1 MKTVPVVSVP
11 KVGVEFEKLTGIY
24 SRPTPSISFT
34 VALIVIWLSVFV
46 ESTDK
51 GKSLKINVQKKF
63 NLIDSSTIYYENGNL
78 SEETA
83 WDITVPNNLIN
94 KVKKYIKENSW

>member
-1 MKTVPVVSVP
+1 MVKQKDIWKFNDEEW
-11 KVGVEFEKLTGIY
+11 KVH
-24 SRPTPSISFT
+24 IS
-34 VALIVIWLSVFV
+34 
-46 ESTDK
+46 D
-51 GKSLKINVQKKF
+51 KSLKINVQKKF

-94 KVKKYIKENSW
+94 KVKKYIKDNS

>member
-1 MKTVPVVSVP
+1 M
-11 KVGVEFEKLTGIY
+11 
-24 SRPTPSISFT
+24 
-34 VALIVIWLSVFV
+34 
-46 ESTDK
+46 
-51 GKSLKINVQKKF
+51 QKKF

-94 KVKKYIKENSW
+94 KVKKYIKDNS